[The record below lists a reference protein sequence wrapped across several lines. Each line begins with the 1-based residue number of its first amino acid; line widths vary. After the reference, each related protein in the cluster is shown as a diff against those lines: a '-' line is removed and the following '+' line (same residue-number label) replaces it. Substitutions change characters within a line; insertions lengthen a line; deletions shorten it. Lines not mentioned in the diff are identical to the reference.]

1 VAAKNKVIKTYNNRA
16 FKNNLELYG
25 VLDGTQDCRWQQ
37 YIKIGSWFIP
47 KDIKL
52 VLQAS
57 SPDGLLQE
65 YEDFNCLSTIVINFC
80 VKAMAAPWS
89 HTRFLLHGAHVAKIT
104 VDRCYNYLPK
114 GVATVNQFISS
125 SLKSAF
131 HSLTKSHPTL
141 NGEDVSNNTKW
152 YCNKNKCCIS
162 QTHKYRLLVMHF
174 HQRT

>member
-1 VAAKNKVIKTYNNRA
+1 VAANNKVIKTYNNRA
-16 FKNNLELYG
+16 FKNNLELHG

-37 YIKIGSWFIP
+37 YIKIGSRFIP

>member
-1 VAAKNKVIKTYNNRA
+1 MLGSCLFSAGYHC
-16 FKNNLELYG
+16 YH
-25 VLDGTQDCRWQQ
+25 
-37 YIKIGSWFIP
+37 GSWDLEPDWWRKPILHP
-47 KDIKL
+47 YEL

-114 GVATVNQFISS
+114 GVATANQFISS